1 MSNIRTEELDFDAI
15 KANIKE
21 FFRGQSIFTDYDFE
35 GSALSVLIDVLAY
48 TTQYNAF
55 YANLAI
61 NEMFL
66 DSASK
71 YASAVSLAKTIGYTP
86 RSIRSARGVI
96 DVVTSNV
103 QGNPS
108 TLTLPKNTV
117 FRGKVGEVEY
127 DFYTATDYTANN
139 VLGAYTFNDVEI
151 IEGSILTKKYNVM
164 TNSKFVIPNKN
175 VDMSTL
181 TVRVQDNPN
190 SGNYIKFNLSE
201 DILNVRST
209 DSVYFVKQREDML
222 YEIYFGNGT
231 IGKKVNVGN
240 VVHIEYFISSGR
252 LANQANEF
260 VYASGL
266 EANYTYNVALTT
278 IPTGGDEE
286 ESIDS
291 IKFNA
296 PRKYISQ
303 NRAVTSEDY
312 ATLLY
317 SQFPNIESL
326 SVWGGQDNV
335 PPIYGKVFIAAKP
348 FERETFTDAEKAQ
361 IRSFLASKRN
371 ILTVIPETVDPTF
384 LRVQFTTNVYY
395 DPAKSKKSPGELQT
409 LVRNTIA
416 DYATTMGKF
425 DSTFRFSKL
434 STLIDATD
442 QSINSNISTLKI
454 RRTVEPVFGVISKY
468 NIQIDNPIYQDKD
481 TGGTVW
487 STRFFIGTLADRCY
501 IRDDGN
507 GNMDLYMEDINGNAF
522 FQETIGTVDYG
533 NGTINIPSLLIRG
546 LYDGELEFM
555 YTPSSN
561 DVVPTRQYIVTI
573 PNELVTVNMIADQK
587 ISGSTKQ
594 KHIFTSSR

>member
-21 FFRGQSIFTDYDFE
+21 FFRGQSTFTDYDFE

-96 DVVTSNV
+96 DVVISNV

-127 DFYTATDYTANN
+127 DFYTATDYTANS
-139 VLGAYTFNDVEI
+139 VLGSYTFNDVEI
-151 IEGSILTKKYNVM
+151 IEGAILTKKYNVM

-190 SGNYIKFNLSE
+190 SGNYTKYNLSE
-201 DILNVRST
+201 DILNVRSDDT
-209 DSVYFVKQREDML
+209 VYFIKQREDML
-222 YEIYFGNGT
+222 YEVYFGNGT

-266 EANYTYNVALTT
+266 EANYTYNVTLTT
-278 IPTGGDEE
+278 IPTGGDDE

-348 FERETFTDAEKAQ
+348 FERETFTAAEKEQ
-361 IRSFLASKRN
+361 IKTFLSSKRN
-371 ILTVIPETVDPTF
+371 VMTVIPETVDPTF
-384 LRVQFTTNVYY
+384 LRIQFTTNVYY
-395 DPAKSKKSPGELQT
+395 DPAKSKKSAGELQT

-416 DYATTMGKF
+416 EYATTMGKF

-454 RRTVEPVFGVISKY
+454 RRTVEPTFGVVSKY

-522 FQETIGTVDYG
+522 FQETVGTVDYG
-533 NGTINIPSLLIRG
+533 TGTINIPGLLIRG

-573 PNELVTVNMIADQK
+573 PNELVTVNMISDQK